1 MSELC
6 KRGDEIT
13 DPFSTSQ
20 IQEIIHAQRRH
31 FEKGETNPLAAR
43 KDALK
48 AILSGLE
55 RREDEFIAAL
65 AEDLGKPHV
74 EGWLS
79 EIYFVKQELRLLLR
93 KLSGWMKPRRAKHP
107 IFLLPARSEVRR
119 DPLGVVLVVAPW
131 NYPLQLALSPAIG
144 AIAAGNCVVIKPAEA
159 SPATSKL
166 LAELIAEAV
175 SPSLAT
181 VVTGGADTGQALL
194 EQKFDHYFY
203 TGGEKVGRL
212 VAQAAARELAPCVLE
227 LGGKCPAFIDW
238 SCDLD
243 LAVKRIVAAK
253 FFNAGQT
260 CVAPDFVMVPDFLL
274 HEFSSKLES
283 AIDQSYGS
291 GPPELAN
298 LPNASHWDRLQGLIP
313 HDARQIGEDDP
324 DQLRMAPRWAVVDW
338 EAPCMKE
345 EVFGPLLPIVPYP
358 DRSACLEQLR
368 QLPSPL
374 ALYLFSDS
382 EKFIQ
387 EAIDRIP
394 SGSVCVN
401 DVMKQAINLDL
412 PFGGVGA
419 SGHGR
424 YRGRASFETFTAER
438 PVTRR
443 FSFPDP
449 FEARPPYGDI
459 LNTLRKFL
467 K

>member
-6 KRGDEIT
+6 KRGDEISE
-13 DPFSTSQ
+13 PFSTSQ
-20 IQEIIHAQRRH
+20 IAEIIDAQRHH
-31 FEKGETNPLAAR
+31 FRDGQTRPQSAR
-43 KDALK
+43 KAALK

-55 RREDEFIAAL
+55 RREDEFIDAL
-65 AEDLGKPHV
+65 AEDLGKPDV
-74 EGWLS
+74 EAWLS
-79 EIYFVKQELRLLLR
+79 EIHFLKQELRLMIR
-93 KLSGWMKPRRAKHP
+93 KLPSWMKPRRAGHP

-159 SPATSKL
+159 SPSTSRL

-181 VVTGGADTGQALL
+181 VVTGGAETGQALL
-194 EQKFDHYFY
+194 DQRFDHYFY
-203 TGGEKVGRL
+203 TGGEKIGRL

-260 CVAPDFVMVPDFLL
+260 CVAPDFVMIPDFLL
-274 HEFSSKLES
+274 HDFTAKLES
-283 AIDQSYGS
+283 AIDKSYGD
-291 GPPELAN
+291 GPPELAR
-298 LPNASHWDRLQGLIP
+298 LPNTSHWDRLQKLIP
-313 HDARQIGEDDP
+313 PDARQIGEDDAET
-324 DQLRMAPRWAVVDW
+324 LRMAPRWAIVDW
-338 EAPCMKE
+338 EASCMQE

-358 DRSACLEQLR
+358 DRSECLDHLR
-368 QLPSPL
+368 HLPSPL

-382 EKFIQ
+382 DNFIQ
-387 EAIDRIP
+387 EAIKHIQ

-401 DVMKQAINLDL
+401 DVMKQAINLEL
-412 PFGGVGA
+412 PFGGMGA

-424 YRGRASFETFTAER
+424 YRGRSSFETFTTER
-438 PVTRR
+438 PITRR

-449 FEARPPYGDI
+449 FDARAPYGD
-459 LNTLRKFL
+459 LLSTLRKYL